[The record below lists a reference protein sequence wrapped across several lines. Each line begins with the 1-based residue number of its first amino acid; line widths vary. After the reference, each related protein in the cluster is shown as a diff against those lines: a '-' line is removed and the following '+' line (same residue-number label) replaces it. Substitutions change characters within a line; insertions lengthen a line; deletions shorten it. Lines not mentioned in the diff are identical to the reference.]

1 MIKETRNAT
10 EKSTV
15 ENPYTTRKLVKKW
28 LIALLLMLFILP
40 LLGDILNSFFPV
52 YWSSDMKNMGWS
64 FVLSASYFIYMVVLT
79 VRFFLKKKQ
88 FVRQTGL

>member
-10 EKSTV
+10 EKIT
-15 ENPYTTRKLVKKW
+15 ETNPYTTRKLVKKW

-52 YWSSDMKNMGWS
+52 YWSPDMKDMGWS
-64 FVLSASYFIYMVVLT
+64 FALPGLYFLYMVVWT

-88 FVRQTGL
+88 FGR

>member
-1 MIKETRNAT
+1 MTMTKETENTT
-10 EKSTV
+10 EKSI
-15 ENPYTTRKLVKKW
+15 EKNPYTIRKLVKKW

-52 YWSSDMKNMGWS
+52 YWSPDMKDMGWS
-64 FVLSASYFIYMVVLT
+64 FILSASYFIYMVVWT

-88 FVRQTGL
+88 FGR